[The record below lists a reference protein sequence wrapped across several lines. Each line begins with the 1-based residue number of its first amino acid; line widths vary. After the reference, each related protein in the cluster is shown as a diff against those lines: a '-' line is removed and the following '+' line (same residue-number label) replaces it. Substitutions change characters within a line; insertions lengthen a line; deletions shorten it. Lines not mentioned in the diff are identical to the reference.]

1 MSKDGKEVLEDR
13 MYTQEDDWIQKIED
27 KKFRIGV
34 TDYAQHELKEI
45 YTIELSKT
53 GQELKQFQKYGFLE
67 AEKNS
72 FELKIPISGKI
83 IAVNEKG
90 NFGDVYDEGETSTTK
105 IFTGDLHNIN
115 EKPYETWFVEIEADD
130 ESQLEK
136 LLTTEDYK
144 KKINA

>member
-1 MSKDGKEVLEDR
+1 MNDGKSVLEDR
-13 MYTQEDDWIQKIED
+13 MYTQEDDWIQKIGD

-136 LLTTEDYK
+136 LLKPEDYK

>member
-1 MSKDGKEVLEDR
+1 MNDGKLVLDDR
-13 MYTQEDDWIQKIED
+13 MYTQEDDWIQKIGD

-115 EKPYETWFVEIEADD
+115 KKPYETWFVEIEADN

-136 LLTTEDYK
+136 LLTAENYK

>member
-1 MSKDGKEVLEDR
+1 MNDGKSVLEDR
-13 MYTQEDDWIQKIED
+13 MYTQEDDWIQKIGD

-115 EKPYETWFVEIEADD
+115 KKPYETWFVEIEADN

-136 LLTTEDYK
+136 LLTAENYK